1 MDVGFMRPL
10 LVWRGY
16 WIDEGYVMS
25 GFKGTPGPWEG
36 KEVSICSQD
45 KAGLCLGF
53 LSTGCEVRR
62 AEGLANAHL
71 ICSAPQLLEALQAA
85 MEWIDAV
92 PQDIQLPTMPGFNRD
107 WVDGIIAKALGRS

>member
-1 MDVGFMRPL
+1 MVLDVGFMCPL

-53 LSTGCEVRR
+53 LATSCEVRR

-71 ICSAPQLLEALQAA
+71 ICSAPQLLAALQELVFLYEHDEGCRELTEYKRAKEA
-85 MEWIDAV
+85 IK
-92 PQDIQLPTMPGFNRD
+92 
-107 WVDGIIAKALGRS
+107 KALGN